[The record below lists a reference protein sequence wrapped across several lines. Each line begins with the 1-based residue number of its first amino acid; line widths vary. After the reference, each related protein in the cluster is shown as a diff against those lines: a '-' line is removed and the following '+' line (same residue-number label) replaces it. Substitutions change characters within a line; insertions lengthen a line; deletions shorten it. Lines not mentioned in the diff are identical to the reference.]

1 MAIRAYAV
9 KNEVITPEDYA
20 RMQAPVQ
27 LPFRVVENGHLRP
40 TVGSSGSVTIRSGT
54 AFVGGTTVEVTGTES
69 VAPSPSPDKGFLM
82 LVVDWKL
89 GSKTGAF
96 FEWAGFPYGKYQPG
110 VRVEVPI
117 LHLISTGARAEYAD
131 LRVWGGMG
139 GPLLCNETGFK
150 NPFGIM
156 APPGTLLVEESTGG
170 LTTRLDGTF
179 QDRVKIM
186 NADGFWEEVSGD
198 ASAAS
203 VARSVKRAEAAAD
216 RADSITSTT
225 KWNGDKLTV
234 NGKTS
239 PSLTGPQGKPG
250 NEGKTGPPGRP
261 GDKGDKGDP
270 GQPGP
275 PGRPG
280 PPGEGAFNFPG
291 ASIVPADDNSQL
303 WATDLGVSPAN
314 DNTVGRAY
322 TVKAGTGTIKVK
334 RRNMVTPHK
343 VKYRV
348 GLWLKADKPGSTLFI
363 ELRDQNGNHAVRTG
377 SISGGGQYLVNSLRN
392 VPTQWTWYE
401 SEIELNQ
408 GVSATYIDGFYF
420 NHPSGSETNAAI
432 SLSDIFIAPITPHTH
447 AINDVNGNA
456 EHIDDSKSLDEY
468 TTTGVWQQD
477 ANANASLSLNY
488 PVSRAGLL
496 QVINTG
502 GQTYQTYTE
511 FNSGTMFYRGRYLS
525 RWGAWKEVSTK
536 GHTHTLREVTDAPNS
551 HTSGATP
558 NTLVSR
564 DGGGRANFADPQSEY
579 HAANKKYVDQ
589 KFSEAGAPGKGA
601 EVEVNASPYGY
612 TFYKIGKLVILH
624 VEYSVF
630 SRSPEIME
638 IPYGYAPA
646 KQVKFYITYK
656 TPKGVIGMSEVVQ
669 RDNML
674 GVADSSSIPTGSFI
688 SGTGMWMAS

>member
-27 LPFRVVENGHLRP
+27 LPFRVVGNGHLRP

-54 AFVGGTTVEVTGTES
+54 AFVGGTTVEVSGTES

-139 GPLLCNETGFK
+139 GPLLCDETGFK

-156 APPGTLLVEESTGG
+156 APPGTFLVEESTGG
-170 LTTRLDGTF
+170 LTTRPDGTF

-250 NEGKTGPPGRP
+250 PPGPPGRP
-261 GDKGDKGDP
+261 GDKGDP
-270 GQPGP
+270 GQPGPPGP

-291 ASIVPADDNSQL
+291 ASIVPADDSGQL
-303 WATDLGVSPAN
+303 WANDVGVSPAF
-314 DNTVGRAY
+314 DSKVGRFY
-322 TVKAGTGTIKVK
+322 TTKSDAKSIGVK
-334 RRNMVTPHK
+334 RRNLVMPYK

-348 GLWLKADKPGSTLFI
+348 GLWIKADKPGSTLFI
-363 ELRDQNGNHAVRTG
+363 ELRDQNGVHAVKSG
-377 SISGGGQYLVNSLRN
+377 SIGSGGNYLVNNLRKI
-392 VPTQWTWYE
+392 PTEWTWYE
-401 SEIELNQ
+401 SDIELNE
-408 GVSATYIDGFYF
+408 GVSVTYLDKFYF
-420 NHPSGSETNAAI
+420 NHPSGEETNAAV
-432 SLSDIFIAPITPHTH
+432 SLSDIFIAPVPPHTH
-447 AINDVNGNA
+447 A
-456 EHIDDSKSLDEY
+456 
-468 TTTGVWQQD
+468 
-477 ANANASLSLNY
+477 
-488 PVSRAGLL
+488 
-496 QVINTG
+496 
-502 GQTYQTYTE
+502 
-511 FNSGTMFYRGRYLS
+511 
-525 RWGAWKEVSTK
+525 
-536 GHTHTLREVTDAPNS
+536 LRDISDAPNS
-551 HTSGATP
+551 HTSDATAS
-558 NTLVSR
+558 TLMSR
-564 DGGGRANFADPQSEY
+564 DGAGRTSVADPSSEG
-579 HAANKKYVDQ
+579 HAVNKKYLDKRLAEV
-589 KFSEAGAPGKGA
+589 GKGGA
-601 EVEVNASPYGY
+601 EVESRESRYGY
-612 TFYKIGKLVILH
+612 MFCKIGKLVILH

-638 IPYGYAPA
+638 IPFGYAPA
-646 KQVKFYITYK
+646 KSVKFYVTYK
-656 TPKGVIGMSEVVQ
+656 TPQGVVGLSEVIQ
-669 RDNML
+669 RDNYL
-674 GVADSSSIPTGSFI
+674 EIADGGSIPKGSFI
-688 SGTGMWMAS
+688 SGTGMWMAK